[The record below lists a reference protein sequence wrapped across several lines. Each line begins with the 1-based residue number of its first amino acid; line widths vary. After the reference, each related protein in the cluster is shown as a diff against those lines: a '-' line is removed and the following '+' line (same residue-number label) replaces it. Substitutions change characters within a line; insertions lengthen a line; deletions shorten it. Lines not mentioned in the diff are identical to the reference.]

1 VQNMT
6 STSQMWAKRA
16 LGEERRKHR
25 RAPYDAAVSAEPIPP
40 LGLSRFPM
48 LAEDISEG
56 GLRVCCT
63 DFVPRQS
70 RMLVTLYRS
79 EPKEVIRVA
88 GTVVRVQRVDRQGRW
103 TLGLAFDELSA
114 GARAQVRELVTGRT
128 PETASLDI
136 RSS

>member
-1 VQNMT
+1 VQKMR

-16 LGEERRKHR
+16 FGEERRKRR

-70 RMLVTLYRS
+70 RMLVTLYRN

-88 GTVVRVQRVDRQGRW
+88 ATVVRVQQVDHQKQW
-103 TLGLAFDELSA
+103 TMGLAFDELPA

-128 PETASLDI
+128 PDTATLD
-136 RSS
+136 SSSF